1 MPAGL
6 PVVEV
11 DVVVE
16 GINKIAVTAMATV
29 AAAAAA
35 VVVVDMVTAMAAT
48 NNTPHRASNHGSH
61 PRRPVILGLVL
72 ACRLRR
78 LRPML
83 PVVVVTTKGMATR
96 DTAART
102 TGMTVTRRARRRS
115 TEATKEVATRGA
127 VTREAA
133 TKEVTKD
140 NIARLTA
147 RARIG
152 VTTTGTTAITG
163 INGIHGDTGSDDFL
177 GAAVRGMTWEGWYCH
192 AV

>member
-1 MPAGL
+1 
-6 PVVEV
+6 
-11 DVVVE
+11 
-16 GINKIAVTAMATV
+16 
-29 AAAAAA
+29 
-35 VVVVDMVTAMAAT
+35 VVVVVVMVEDMATAMVAT
-48 NNTPHRASNHGSH
+48 NNTPRLASNHGSH
-61 PRRPVILGLVL
+61 PRRPVIPGLVL

-102 TGMTVTRRARRRS
+102 TGMTVTRRARRRN
-115 TEATKEVATRGA
+115 TEATREVATRGA
-127 VTREAA
+127 VIREAA
-133 TKEVTKD
+133 TKEATKD
-140 NIARLTA
+140 SIALLMAA

-163 INGIHGDTGSDDFL
+163 INGIHGDTGSDDVL
-177 GAAVRGMTWEGWYCH
+177 GAAVRETTWEGWYCH